1 MKKYSIQDFLE
12 IKSSSSPSFSPD
24 GSMILFLNNL
34 TGTVQVYIV
43 PIKGGDAEQVTF
55 FTDPISFASFS
66 PTRNEILFGKA
77 ENGNENTQLYLYS
90 LDTKQIKKITS
101 KPNIQHN
108 FGGWSRD
115 GVYITYSSNE
125 RDGTDFDIF
134 VMNIDT
140 EEIECV
146 YNEGGYCEALGFS
159 PDRTYLALSKRQSN
173 VNNDL
178 YLINLNSKEIQHI
191 TPHEGNVFYG
201 SPQWMPDELIFYVVT
216 NRSGDFFALELYN
229 LKKHT
234 FDSVI
239 TPDWD
244 VDGVSISEDGNY
256 FNVVINEDGYEKS
269 SLYNT
274 QNREKIIQKH
284 FPKDLIYSATFSH
297 DSKYLALCAGSPRH
311 PTDIWI
317 WSIEEDRCWQLTKSP
332 QRVPSEEL
340 VDPELIRYI
349 SFDGVKIPAFLYR
362 PRETKGT
369 NKIPVIVYMHGG
381 PESQISAG
389 CAGIHLLF
397 QYFLYHGYAVIAPN
411 VRGSTGY
418 GKKYM
423 ALDDVEKRL
432 DSVRDLASLHEYLTT
447 IPFIDSKKVV
457 LMGGSYGGYMTLAG
471 LAFYPELWAAGVDI
485 VGIANL
491 VTFLENTA
499 SYRRGLRECEYG
511 YLDKHRDLLYAISPI
526 NHAEKIKAPLL
537 VIHGANDP
545 RVPLS
550 EAKQIVEKLTTL
562 HREAD
567 LLVYH
572 DEGHGLSKLKNRL
585 DAYPKVIKF
594 IEKSLS

>member
-12 IKSSSSPSFSPD
+12 VKSSSSPSFSPD
-24 GSMILFLNNL
+24 GSTVSFLSNL
-34 TGTVQVYIV
+34 TGMFQVYIV
-43 PIKGGDAEQVTF
+43 PTKGGTAEQITF
-55 FTDPISFASFS
+55 FTDPVSFASFS
-66 PTRNEILFGKA
+66 PARNEILFGKA

-90 LDTKQIKKITS
+90 LDAKQIKEITN
-101 KPNIQHN
+101 KPNIKHN
-108 FGGWSRD
+108 FGGWSHD

-125 RDGTDFDIF
+125 RNNTDFDIF
-134 VMNIDT
+134 VMNINT

-146 YNEGGYCEALGFS
+146 YSAGGYCETLGFS
-159 PDRTYLALSKRQSN
+159 PDRTYLVLSKRQSN

-178 YLINLNSKEIQHI
+178 YLIKLNSKEIQHI

-201 SPQWMPDELIFYVVT
+201 SPQWMPDELTFYVVT
-216 NRSGDFFALELYN
+216 NRSGDFFALGLYC
-229 LKKHT
+229 LKEHT
-234 FDSVI
+234 FNSVI

-244 VDGVSISEDGNY
+244 VDSVSISEDGNY
-256 FNVVINEDGYEKS
+256 FNVIINEDGYDKS

-274 QNREKIIQKH
+274 HNREKIIQKH
-284 FPKDLIYSATFSH
+284 FPKDLVYSATFSH

-317 WSIEEDRCWQLTKSP
+317 WSIEEDRCWQLTKNP

-340 VDPELIRYI
+340 VDPELIRYT
-349 SFDGVKIPAFLYR
+349 SFDGIKIPAFLYR
-362 PRETKGT
+362 PRETKDT
-369 NKIPVIVYMHGG
+369 DKIPVIVYIHGG

-389 CAGIHLLF
+389 CGVIHLLF
-397 QYFLYHGYAVIAPN
+397 QYFLYHGYAVVAPN

-447 IPFIDSKKVV
+447 VPFVDPKKVV

-471 LAFYPELWAAGVDI
+471 LAFYPDLWAAGVDI

-499 SYRRGLRECEYG
+499 SYRRGLRESEYG
-511 YLDKHRDLLYAISPI
+511 YLDTHRDLLYALSPI

-550 EAKQIVEKLTTL
+550 EAKQIVEKLTAL

-567 LLVYH
+567 LLVYQ